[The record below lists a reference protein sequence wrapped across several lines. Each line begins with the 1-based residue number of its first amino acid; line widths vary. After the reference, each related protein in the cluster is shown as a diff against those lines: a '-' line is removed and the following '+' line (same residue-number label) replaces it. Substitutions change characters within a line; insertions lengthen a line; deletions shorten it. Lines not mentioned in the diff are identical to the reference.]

1 MANKDDCETWLLKA
15 TDGRGGHAG
24 VHCYCMVVEE
34 YQRYGGIFGYLV
46 GVMVQDYTGHNS

>member
-24 VHCYCMVVEE
+24 AHCYCVVVEE

-46 GVMVQDYTGHNS
+46 GVMAQDYTGHNS